1 MANKL
6 SKLISKVSVG
16 GLNLNSKDFAK
27 LRNSLNAYRV
37 ARFQK
42 VDDILNNSTDL
53 ALAKA
58 SLNNWNDKKARF
70 ELSHDISIVGGT
82 ADTEEKALAIIKAKI
97 DKYTDEVEDIN
108 NTINALKEVQDDII
122 ANELKTIPNTFVEKF
137 LLLDKDPF
145 NEVYVSDC
153 INEIAKFFNGFIVND
168 EFSEITFSDAE
179 KIFDKLVGVNS
190 EKSNKNI
197 RKNERLTKVSIGNKP
212 KVIKETFY
220 SFLIDFVFIDFM
232 NDIKWKSKIVEKAK
246 KKADEKANDDKK
258 SDDKPIDEKANDDKK
273 NK

>member
-42 VDDILNNSTDL
+42 VDDILNNATDL

-58 SLNNWNDKKARF
+58 NLNNWNDKKARF
-70 ELSHDISIVGGT
+70 IVSHDISIVGGT
-82 ADTEEKALAIIKAKI
+82 VDTEEKALAYINAKI
-97 DKYTDEVEDIN
+97 DKYTDEVESIN
-108 NTINALKEVQDDII
+108 KTVSALKEVQDEVIN
-122 ANELKTIPNTFVEKF
+122 NELKNIDDTFVEKF
-137 LLLDKDPF
+137 LLLDKDAF
-145 NEVYVSDC
+145 KDVYVSDC
-153 INEIAKFFNGFIVND
+153 INEIARFFNSYIV
-168 EFSEITFSDAE
+168 EETEHITYLDAE
-179 KIFDKLVGVNS
+179 KIFYRLVGVNA
-190 EKSNKNI
+190 ERNNKNI

-232 NDIKWKSKIVEKAK
+232 NDIKWKSKLVEKAK
-246 KKADEKANDDKK
+246 KKVDSDKKTDEKPNDDKK
-258 SDDKPIDEKANDDKK
+258 TDDKK
-273 NK
+273 SK